1 MVIKNHINM
10 VETVEV
16 LSEIELEDIDTKK
29 TTNCGDVYYVSK
41 K

>member
-29 TTNCGDVYYVSK
+29 DYELWGRLLCQ
-41 K
+41 